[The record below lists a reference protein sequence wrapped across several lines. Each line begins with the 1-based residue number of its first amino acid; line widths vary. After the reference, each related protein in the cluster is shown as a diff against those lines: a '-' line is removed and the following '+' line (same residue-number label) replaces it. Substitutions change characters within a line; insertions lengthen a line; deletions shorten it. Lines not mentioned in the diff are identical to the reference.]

1 MQPFPPLPD
10 AADAPADLFDRGH
23 LWLQEWVVGGP
34 VRFRVDETGVT
45 VGDGERVFEPW
56 DEPPGYRHVARHV
69 RERFDAST
77 FLGEV
82 SDPADHVFYGVA
94 TRDEG
99 VAYDWDRLPSFL
111 ALDVHSPDRGF
122 LAPDA
127 VERAFDR
134 LGLAPVNAL
143 RKEVAA
149 RDFHR
154 DRFEVPGSAWYD
166 GPAAGVVVRNKRG
179 QRALVP
185 NPACEVADVPPHSPD
200 VEAIAETFLTA
211 DRIDR
216 TVAEVGGSDA
226 ASVDRVLDRL
236 VETLARE
243 RYRTVVAP
251 GGFDAGAFRA
261 AAAERVVR
269 RLGR

>member
-1 MQPFPPLPD
+1 MQPFPALPD
-10 AADAPADLFDRGH
+10 ASDAPADLFERGH
-23 LWLQEWVVGGP
+23 LWLLEWVAGAP

-45 VGDGERVFEPW
+45 LGDAERVFDRWEEPL
-56 DEPPGYRHVARHV
+56 GYRHVARHLRDQFEV
-69 RERFDAST
+69 AG
-77 FLGEV
+77 FLAEVTDPGE
-82 SDPADHVFYGVA
+82 HVFYGVA

-99 VAYDWDRLPSFL
+99 VEYDWDRLPSFL
-111 ALDVHSPDRGF
+111 GRDVHSPGRGF

-134 LGLAPVNAL
+134 LGLAAGNAFE
-143 RKEVAA
+143 KEVAA

-154 DRFEVPGSAWYD
+154 DRYEVPTSDWYD
-166 GPAAGVVVRNKRG
+166 GPAAGVLVVNKRG
-179 QRALVP
+179 DRALLR
-185 NPACEVADVPPHSPD
+185 NPDCEVADVPPHSPD
-200 VEAIAETFLTA
+200 VETLVETFLTP

-216 TVAEVGGSDA
+216 TVDAAGGREA
-226 ASVDRVLDRL
+226 ASVDGVLDRL

-251 GGFDAGAFRA
+251 GEFDVGAFRA

>member
-1 MQPFPPLPD
+1 MQPFPLLPD

-34 VRFRVDETGVT
+34 VRFRVDETGIT
-45 VGDGERVFEPW
+45 VGDDERVFEPW

-69 RERFDAST
+69 RERFDAT
-77 FLGEV
+77 AFLGEV

-111 ALDVHSPDRGF
+111 GRDVHSPDRGF

-134 LGLAPVNAL
+134 LGLAAVNAL

-154 DRFEVPGSAWYD
+154 ARFEVPGSAWYD
-166 GPAAGVVVRNKRG
+166 GPAAGAVVRNKRG
-179 QRALVP
+179 ERALVR
-185 NPACEVADVPPHSPD
+185 NPACEVADAPARPPE
-200 VEAIAETFLTA
+200 VETLVETFLTP

-216 TVAEVGGSDA
+216 TADEFGGREA
-226 ASVDRVLDRL
+226 APVDRVLDRL

-243 RYRTVVAP
+243 RHRTVVAP
-251 GGFDAGAFRA
+251 GGFDVGSFRA